1 MDDSKD
7 FKEWTVVLMMSNRSD
22 HYGYALASQF
32 GFIRT
37 SREYDDATRA
47 SDSFDNSR
55 LFFDIVAGF

>member
-1 MDDSKD
+1 
-7 FKEWTVVLMMSNRSD
+7 VLMMSNRSD
-22 HYGYALASQF
+22 HYGYNLASQF